1 MSNLTKPNKI
11 TVGGG
16 LHARIREADLL
27 KEAIKIDL
35 TTYPNRLAII
45 CDFSGS
51 MGYYESDRKSKLRLL
66 SEAVQDFALRSNPA
80 DTAVAVESFP
90 SGFRI
95 DLTNEYTR
103 AAMDFSLSY
112 LDLKIS
118 ARTSLEHSFL
128 PGASLWQ
135 KPDVFV
141 QTVAACSGQ
150 PLGAASPTPK
160 CLCFLQ
166 SSEKAA
172 EQWQLEH
179 RYEQFES
186 SLP

>member
-51 MGYYESDRKSKLRLL
+51 MGSYESDYDDTKSKLRLL

-80 DTAVAVESFP
+80 DTAIAVESFP

-95 DLTNEYTR
+95 DLTNDSQQIYMRMIGIPTFIDTPMGEGLQNGLTHHKPTR
-103 AAMDFSLSY
+103 AML
-112 LDLKIS
+112 
-118 ARTSLEHSFL
+118 
-128 PGASLWQ
+128 
-135 KPDVFV
+135 
-141 QTVAACSGQ
+141 
-150 PLGAASPTPK
+150 
-160 CLCFLQ
+160 
-166 SSEKAA
+166 
-172 EQWQLEH
+172 
-179 RYEQFES
+179 
-186 SLP
+186 